1 MIMQNNQSQQ
11 ILDNSQKIQ
20 STIQQFQEYFAIYES
35 VFPYLPI
42 KDTEKSS
49 IEKRKDWISKLKQTE
64 FHVAFLGSYS
74 AGKSTIINGILG
86 REILPEAN
94 TSTTAF
100 PTIVKKGE
108 KDQAFIY
115 FMDDK
120 AQRILYDS
128 FITEIGHKIGKNL
141 SNESHEP
148 LGRHFQSIEEA
159 IKQYETETGSS
170 IDQQALGKSR
180 LLLRNLTHP
189 NPNYQGRKEIQL
201 SELGNYVEGYE
212 GAIYV
217 DKIEVFV
224 ENLNI
229 ADGIVLVDLP
239 GLGVDNK
246 RHKEFTQDYIKEKA
260 KAFVVCINPF
270 KVLQGEEIEFLA
282 EINKKNP
289 TIIQRAFWVINQWDI
304 PNKTQK
310 KEAINSFNQRVGEY
324 KFIIKEE
331 RNFQTSALNYLLL
344 KTIAQGTI
352 HQSKKLPEHLET
364 LIKTIGLENEP
375 STDKAKDL
383 LLHHPDIVPFSQFLE
398 SLYKYLNKEAKDEFI
413 ADARKELL
421 EIIRKLERLL
431 KEPYHQYSQISN
443 LQDDMKIRAVS
454 SQSRLF
460 IDQLEKKVEEFSKQ
474 IRTHEDGQFWK
485 QSDTDEM
492 IRELDKKIMQIDKK
506 ELKNYLSKGEDI
518 NGHISRLPN
527 FVTEK
532 IKLTSSMRK
541 KLISVVYIA
550 FTQRLSTL
558 LSDLETINL
567 SYLPEEVSKKLEDN
581 LSERDISMRLSGM
594 ADALFY
600 QYGDELETIGLSLK
614 DCSGQTFSE
623 RLDQALKMYKDKLE
637 ECTKKL
643 VKELN
648 TNIWYSLKNHAEY
661 LEEKLLELFN
671 DCQDEISS
679 QIAQTIKLDE
689 AIASEVTKQT
699 TITNSY
705 QKLITLQSSIK
716 SSLETQIPVEVEQF
730 TR

>member
-1 MIMQNNQSQQ
+1 MIMHNNHSQQ
-11 ILDNSQKIQ
+11 IPDNSQKIQ

-94 TSTTAF
+94 KSTTAF

-120 AQRILYDS
+120 AQTILYDS

-141 SNESHEP
+141 SRESHEP
-148 LGRHFQSIEEA
+148 LGKHFQSIEEA

-170 IDQQALGKSR
+170 IDQQALNKIK
-180 LLLRNLTHP
+180 LLIRNLVNP
-189 NPNYQGRKEIQL
+189 NPDYQGRKEIQL

-217 DKIEVFV
+217 DKIEVFL

-246 RHKEFTQDYIKEKA
+246 RHEEFTQDYIKEKA

-270 KVLQGEEIEFLA
+270 NVLQGKEIEFLA
-282 EINKKNP
+282 EINKQNP
-289 TIIQRAFWVINQWDI
+289 TIIQRAFWVINQWDL
-304 PNKTQK
+304 PNNTQK
-310 KEAINSFNQRVGEY
+310 LETINSFNQRVGDY
-324 KFIIKEE
+324 NFTIKEE
-331 RNFQTSALNYLLL
+331 RKFQTSALNYLLL

-352 HQSKKLPEHLET
+352 NQSQKLRGHLDN
-364 LIKTIGLENEP
+364 LQKIGLENEP
-375 STDKAKDL
+375 SKDQAKDL
-383 LLHHPDIVPFSQFLE
+383 LLHHRDIVPFSQFLE

-443 LQDDMKIRAVS
+443 PQDDMKIRAVS
-454 SQSRLF
+454 SQSRFF
-460 IDQLEKKVEEFSKQ
+460 IDQLKKKVKEFSQQ
-474 IRTHEDGQFWK
+474 IRTHEDSQFWK
-485 QSDTDEM
+485 ESDTHEV

-506 ELKNYLSKGEDI
+506 ELKNYLSEGLDI

-541 KLISVVYIA
+541 KLISVVDIP

-558 LSDLETINL
+558 LSDLQTINL
-567 SYLPEEVSKKLEDN
+567 SYLPEEVLKKLEDN
-581 LSERDISMRLSGM
+581 LCERDISMRLSGL

-705 QKLITLQSSIK
+705 EKLITLKSSIK

>member
-1 MIMQNNQSQQ
+1 MIMHNNHSQQ
-11 ILDNSQKIQ
+11 IPDNSQKIQ

-120 AQRILYDS
+120 AQTILYDS
-128 FITEIGHKIGKNL
+128 FITEIAHKIGKNL
-141 SNESHEP
+141 SRESHEP
-148 LGRHFQSIEEA
+148 LGKHFQSIEEA

-170 IDQQALGKSR
+170 IDQQALDKSR
-180 LLLRNLTHP
+180 LLVKNLANP
-189 NPNYQGRKEIQL
+189 NPDYQGRKEIQL

-246 RHKEFTQDYIKEKA
+246 RHEEFTQDYIKEKA

-270 KVLQGEEIEFLA
+270 NVLQGKEIEFLA
-282 EINKKNP
+282 EINKQNP
-289 TIIQRAFWVINQWDI
+289 TIIQRAFWVINQWDL
-304 PNKTQK
+304 PDNTHKL
-310 KEAINSFNQRVGEY
+310 EAINSFNQRVGDY
-324 KFIIKEE
+324 NFTIKEE
-331 RNFQTSALNYLLL
+331 RKFQTSALNYLLL

-352 HQSKKLPEHLET
+352 NQSQKLRGHLDNLKK
-364 LIKTIGLENEP
+364 IGLENEP
-375 STDKAKDL
+375 SKDQAKDL
-383 LLHHPDIVPFSQFLE
+383 LLHHPDIVLFSQFLE

-443 LQDDMKIRAVS
+443 PQDDMKIRAVS
-454 SQSRLF
+454 SQSRFF
-460 IDQLEKKVEEFSKQ
+460 IDQLKKKVKEFSQQ
-474 IRTHEDGQFWK
+474 IRTHEDSQFWK
-485 QSDTDEM
+485 ESDTHEV

-506 ELKNYLSKGEDI
+506 ELKNYLSEGLDI

-541 KLISVVYIA
+541 KLISVVDIP

-558 LSDLETINL
+558 LSDLQTINL
-567 SYLPEEVSKKLEDN
+567 SYLPEEVLKKLEDN
-581 LSERDISMRLSGM
+581 LCERDISMRLSGL

-705 QKLITLQSSIK
+705 EKLITLKSSIK

>member
-1 MIMQNNQSQQ
+1 MIMHNNHSQQ
-11 ILDNSQKIQ
+11 IPDNSQKIQ

-148 LGRHFQSIEEA
+148 LGKHFQSIQEA

-170 IDQQALGKSR
+170 IDQQALDKSR
-180 LLLRNLTHP
+180 LLVKNLANP
-189 NPNYQGRKEIQL
+189 NPDYQGRKEIQL

-246 RHKEFTQDYIKEKA
+246 RHEEFTQDYIKEKA

-270 KVLQGEEIEFLA
+270 NVLQGKEIEFLA

-289 TIIQRAFWVINQWDI
+289 TIIQRAFWVINQWDL
-304 PNKTQK
+304 PDNTHKL
-310 KEAINSFNQRVGEY
+310 EAINSFNQRVGDY
-324 KFIIKEE
+324 NFTIKEE
-331 RNFQTSALNYLLL
+331 RKFQTSALNYLLL

-352 HQSKKLPEHLET
+352 NQSQKLRGHLDNLKK
-364 LIKTIGLENEP
+364 IGLENEP
-375 STDKAKDL
+375 SKDQAKDL
-383 LLHHPDIVPFSQFLE
+383 LLHHPDIVLFSQFLE

-443 LQDDMKIRAVS
+443 PQDDMKIRAVS
-454 SQSRLF
+454 SQSRFF
-460 IDQLEKKVEEFSKQ
+460 IDQLKKKVKEFSQQ
-474 IRTHEDGQFWK
+474 IRTHEDSQFWK
-485 QSDTDEM
+485 ESDTHEV

-506 ELKNYLSKGEDI
+506 ELKNYLSEGLDI

-541 KLISVVYIA
+541 KLISVVDIP

-558 LSDLETINL
+558 LSDLQTINL
-567 SYLPEEVSKKLEDN
+567 SYLPEEVLKKLEDN
-581 LSERDISMRLSGM
+581 LCERDISMRLSGL

-705 QKLITLQSSIK
+705 EKLITLKSSIK

>member
-1 MIMQNNQSQQ
+1 MIMHNNHSQQ
-11 ILDNSQKIQ
+11 IPDNSQKIQ

-120 AQRILYDS
+120 AQTILYDS

-170 IDQQALGKSR
+170 IDQQALDKSR
-180 LLLRNLTHP
+180 LLVKNLANP
-189 NPNYQGRKEIQL
+189 NPDYQGRKEIQL

-246 RHKEFTQDYIKEKA
+246 RHEEFTQDYIKEKA

-270 KVLQGEEIEFLA
+270 NVLQGKEIEFLA
-282 EINKKNP
+282 EINKQNP
-289 TIIQRAFWVINQWDI
+289 TIIQRAFWVINQWDL
-304 PNKTQK
+304 PDNTHKL
-310 KEAINSFNQRVGEY
+310 EAINSFNQRVGDY
-324 KFIIKEE
+324 NFTIKEE
-331 RNFQTSALNYLLL
+331 RKFQTSALNYLLL

-352 HQSKKLPEHLET
+352 NQSQKLRGHLDNLKK
-364 LIKTIGLENEP
+364 IGLENEP
-375 STDKAKDL
+375 SKDQAKDL
-383 LLHHPDIVPFSQFLE
+383 LLHHPDIVLFSQFLE

-443 LQDDMKIRAVS
+443 PQDDMKIRAVS
-454 SQSRLF
+454 SQSRFF
-460 IDQLEKKVEEFSKQ
+460 IDQLKKKVKEFSQQ
-474 IRTHEDGQFWK
+474 IRTHEDSQFWK
-485 QSDTDEM
+485 ESDTHEV

-506 ELKNYLSKGEDI
+506 ELKNYLSEGLDI

-541 KLISVVYIA
+541 KLISVVDIP

-558 LSDLETINL
+558 LSDLQTINL
-567 SYLPEEVSKKLEDN
+567 SYLPEEVLKKLEDN
-581 LSERDISMRLSGM
+581 LCERDISMRLSGL

-705 QKLITLQSSIK
+705 EKLITLKSSIK

>member
-1 MIMQNNQSQQ
+1 MIMHNNHSQQ

-35 VFPYLPI
+35 VFPYLLI

-94 TSTTAF
+94 KSTTAF

-180 LLLRNLTHP
+180 LLLRSLTHP

-246 RHKEFTQDYIKEKA
+246 RHEEFTQDYIKEKA

-270 KVLQGEEIEFLA
+270 NVLQGKEIEFLA
-282 EINKKNP
+282 EINKQNP
-289 TIIQRAFWVINQWDI
+289 TIIQRAFWVINQWDL
-304 PNKTQK
+304 PNNTQK
-310 KEAINSFNQRVGEY
+310 QEAINSFNQRVGDY
-324 KFIIKEE
+324 NFTIKEE
-331 RNFQTSALNYLLL
+331 RKFQTSALNYLLL

-352 HQSKKLPEHLET
+352 NQSQKLRGHLDNLKK
-364 LIKTIGLENEP
+364 IGLENEP
-375 STDKAKDL
+375 SKDQAKDL
-383 LLHHPDIVPFSQFLE
+383 LLHHPDIVLFSQFLE

-443 LQDDMKIRAVS
+443 PQDDMKIRAVS
-454 SQSRLF
+454 SQSRFF
-460 IDQLEKKVEEFSKQ
+460 IDQLKKKVKEFSQQ
-474 IRTHEDGQFWK
+474 IRTHEDSQFWK
-485 QSDTDEM
+485 ESDTHEV

-506 ELKNYLSKGEDI
+506 ELKNYLSEGLDI

-637 ECTKKL
+637 ECTRKL

-689 AIASEVTKQT
+689 AIAAEVTKQT

>member
-1 MIMQNNQSQQ
+1 MIMHNNHSQQ
-11 ILDNSQKIQ
+11 IPDNSQKIQ
-20 STIQQFQEYFAIYES
+20 STIQQFQDYFAIYES

-94 TSTTAF
+94 KSTTAF

-180 LLLRNLTHP
+180 LLVRNLTNP
-189 NPNYQGRKEIQL
+189 NSNYQGRKEIQL

-246 RHKEFTQDYIKEKA
+246 RHEEFTQDYIKEKA

-270 KVLQGEEIEFLA
+270 NVLQGKEIEFLA

-289 TIIQRAFWVINQWDI
+289 TIIQRAFWVINQWDL
-304 PNKTQK
+304 PDNTHKL
-310 KEAINSFNQRVGEY
+310 EAINSFNQRVGDY
-324 KFIIKEE
+324 NFTIKEE
-331 RNFQTSALNYLLL
+331 RKFQTSALNYLLL

-352 HQSKKLPEHLET
+352 NQSQKLRGHLDNLKK
-364 LIKTIGLENEP
+364 IGLENEP
-375 STDKAKDL
+375 SKDQAKDL
-383 LLHHPDIVPFSQFLE
+383 LLHHPDIVLFSQFLE

-443 LQDDMKIRAVS
+443 PQDDMKIRAVS
-454 SQSRLF
+454 SQSRFF
-460 IDQLEKKVEEFSKQ
+460 IDQLKKKVKEFSQQ
-474 IRTHEDGQFWK
+474 IRTHEDSQFWK
-485 QSDTDEM
+485 ESDTHEV

-506 ELKNYLSKGEDI
+506 ELKNYLSEGLDI

-541 KLISVVYIA
+541 KLISVVDIP

-558 LSDLETINL
+558 LSDLQTINL
-567 SYLPEEVSKKLEDN
+567 SYLPEEVLKKLEDN
-581 LSERDISMRLSGM
+581 LCERDISMRLSGL

-705 QKLITLQSSIK
+705 EKLITLKSSIK

>member
-1 MIMQNNQSQQ
+1 MIMHNNHSQQ
-11 ILDNSQKIQ
+11 IPDNSQKIQ

-180 LLLRNLTHP
+180 LLVRNLTNP
-189 NPNYQGRKEIQL
+189 NSNYQGRKEIQL

-246 RHKEFTQDYIKEKA
+246 RHEEFTQDYIKEKA

-270 KVLQGEEIEFLA
+270 NVLQGKEIEFLA

-289 TIIQRAFWVINQWDI
+289 TIIQRAFWVINQWDL
-304 PNKTQK
+304 PDNTHKL
-310 KEAINSFNQRVGEY
+310 EAINSFNQRVGDY
-324 KFIIKEE
+324 NFTIKEE
-331 RNFQTSALNYLLL
+331 RKFQTSALNYLLL

-352 HQSKKLPEHLET
+352 NQSQKLRGHLDNLKK
-364 LIKTIGLENEP
+364 IGLENEP
-375 STDKAKDL
+375 SKDQAKDL
-383 LLHHPDIVPFSQFLE
+383 LLHHPDIVLFSQFLE

-443 LQDDMKIRAVS
+443 PQDDMKIRAVS
-454 SQSRLF
+454 SQSRFF
-460 IDQLEKKVEEFSKQ
+460 IDQLKKKVKEFSQQ
-474 IRTHEDGQFWK
+474 IRTHEDSQFWK
-485 QSDTDEM
+485 ESDTHEV

-506 ELKNYLSKGEDI
+506 ELKNYLSEGLDI

-541 KLISVVYIA
+541 KLISVVDIP

-558 LSDLETINL
+558 LSDLQTINL
-567 SYLPEEVSKKLEDN
+567 SYLPEEVLKKLEDN
-581 LSERDISMRLSGM
+581 LCERDISMRLSGL

-637 ECTKKL
+637 QCTKKL

-705 QKLITLQSSIK
+705 EKLITLKSSIK

>member
-1 MIMQNNQSQQ
+1 MIMHNNHSQQ
-11 ILDNSQKIQ
+11 IPDNSQKIQ

-180 LLLRNLTHP
+180 LLVRNLTNP
-189 NPNYQGRKEIQL
+189 NSNYQGRKEIQL

-246 RHKEFTQDYIKEKA
+246 RHEEFTQDYIKEKA

-270 KVLQGEEIEFLA
+270 NVLQGKEIEFLA

-289 TIIQRAFWVINQWDI
+289 TIIQRAFWVINQWDL
-304 PNKTQK
+304 PDNTHKL
-310 KEAINSFNQRVGEY
+310 EAINSFNQRVGDY
-324 KFIIKEE
+324 NFTIKEE
-331 RNFQTSALNYLLL
+331 RKFQTSALNYLLL

-352 HQSKKLPEHLET
+352 NQSQKLRGHLDNLKK
-364 LIKTIGLENEP
+364 IGLENEP
-375 STDKAKDL
+375 SKDQAKDL
-383 LLHHPDIVPFSQFLE
+383 LLHHPDIVLFSQFLE

-443 LQDDMKIRAVS
+443 PQDDMKIRAVS
-454 SQSRLF
+454 SQSRFF
-460 IDQLEKKVEEFSKQ
+460 IDQLKKKVKEFSQQ
-474 IRTHEDGQFWK
+474 IRTHEDSQFWK
-485 QSDTDEM
+485 ESDTHEV

-506 ELKNYLSKGEDI
+506 ELKNYLSEGLDI

-541 KLISVVYIA
+541 KLISVVDIP

-558 LSDLETINL
+558 LSDLQTINL
-567 SYLPEEVSKKLEDN
+567 SYLPEEVLKKLEDN
-581 LSERDISMRLSGM
+581 LCERDISMRLSGL

-705 QKLITLQSSIK
+705 EKLITLKSSIK

>member
-1 MIMQNNQSQQ
+1 MHNNHSQQ
-11 ILDNSQKIQ
+11 IPDNSQKIQ

-94 TSTTAF
+94 KSTTAF

-120 AQRILYDS
+120 AQTILYDS

-141 SNESHEP
+141 SRESHEP
-148 LGRHFQSIEEA
+148 LGKHFQSIEEA

-170 IDQQALGKSR
+170 IDQQALNKIK
-180 LLLRNLTHP
+180 LLIRNLVNP
-189 NPNYQGRKEIQL
+189 NPDYQGRKEIQL

-217 DKIEVFV
+217 DKIEVFL

-246 RHKEFTQDYIKEKA
+246 RHEEFTQDYIKEKA

-270 KVLQGEEIEFLA
+270 NVLQGKEIEFLA
-282 EINKKNP
+282 EINKQNP
-289 TIIQRAFWVINQWDI
+289 TIIQRAFWVINQWDL
-304 PNKTQK
+304 PNNTQK
-310 KEAINSFNQRVGEY
+310 LETINSFNQRVGDY
-324 KFIIKEE
+324 NFTIKEE
-331 RNFQTSALNYLLL
+331 RKFQTSALNYLLL

-352 HQSKKLPEHLET
+352 NQSQKLRGHLDN
-364 LIKTIGLENEP
+364 LQKIGLENEP
-375 STDKAKDL
+375 SKDQAKDL
-383 LLHHPDIVPFSQFLE
+383 LLHHRDIVPFSQFLE

-443 LQDDMKIRAVS
+443 PQDDMKIRAVS
-454 SQSRLF
+454 SQSRFF
-460 IDQLEKKVEEFSKQ
+460 IDQLKKKVKEFSQQ
-474 IRTHEDGQFWK
+474 IRTHEDSQFWK
-485 QSDTDEM
+485 ESDTHEV

-506 ELKNYLSKGEDI
+506 ELKNYLSEGLDI

-541 KLISVVYIA
+541 KLISVVDIP

-558 LSDLETINL
+558 LSDLQTINL
-567 SYLPEEVSKKLEDN
+567 SYLPEEVLKKLEDN
-581 LSERDISMRLSGM
+581 LCERDISMRLSGL

-705 QKLITLQSSIK
+705 EKLITLKSSIK

>member
-1 MIMQNNQSQQ
+1 MIMQNNHSQQ
-11 ILDNSQKIQ
+11 IPDNSQKIQ
-20 STIQQFQEYFAIYES
+20 STIQQFQEYFTIYES

-120 AQRILYDS
+120 AQTILYDS
-128 FITEIGHKIGKNL
+128 FITEIAHKIGKNL
-141 SNESHEP
+141 SRESHEP
-148 LGRHFQSIEEA
+148 LGKHFQSIQEA

-170 IDQQALGKSR
+170 IDQQALDKSR
-180 LLLRNLTHP
+180 LLVKNLANP
-189 NPNYQGRKEIQL
+189 NPDYQGRKEIQL

-246 RHKEFTQDYIKEKA
+246 RHEEFTQDYIKEKA

-270 KVLQGEEIEFLA
+270 NVLQGKEIEFLA

-289 TIIQRAFWVINQWDI
+289 TIIQRAFWVINQWDL
-304 PNKTQK
+304 PDNTHKL
-310 KEAINSFNQRVGEY
+310 EAINSFNQRVGDY
-324 KFIIKEE
+324 NFTIKEE
-331 RNFQTSALNYLLL
+331 RKFQTSALNYLLL

-352 HQSKKLPEHLET
+352 NQSQKLRGHLDNLKK
-364 LIKTIGLENEP
+364 IGLENEP
-375 STDKAKDL
+375 SKDQAKDL
-383 LLHHPDIVPFSQFLE
+383 LLHHPDIVLFSQFLE

-443 LQDDMKIRAVS
+443 PQDDMKIRAVS
-454 SQSRLF
+454 SQSRFF
-460 IDQLEKKVEEFSKQ
+460 IDQLKKKVKEFSQQ
-474 IRTHEDGQFWK
+474 IRTHEDSQFWK
-485 QSDTDEM
+485 ESDTHEV

-506 ELKNYLSKGEDI
+506 ELKNYLSEGLDI

-541 KLISVVYIA
+541 KLISVVDIP

-558 LSDLETINL
+558 LSDLQTINL
-567 SYLPEEVSKKLEDN
+567 SYLPEEVLKKLEDN
-581 LSERDISMRLSGM
+581 LCERDISMRLSGL

-705 QKLITLQSSIK
+705 EKLITLKSSIK

>member
-1 MIMQNNQSQQ
+1 
-11 ILDNSQKIQ
+11 
-20 STIQQFQEYFAIYES
+20 
-35 VFPYLPI
+35 
-42 KDTEKSS
+42 
-49 IEKRKDWISKLKQTE
+49 LK
-64 FHVAFLGSYS
+64 
-74 AGKSTIINGILG
+74 
-86 REILPEAN
+86 
-94 TSTTAF
+94 
-100 PTIVKKGE
+100 
-108 KDQAFIY
+108 
-115 FMDDK
+115 
-120 AQRILYDS
+120 
-128 FITEIGHKIGKNL
+128 
-141 SNESHEP
+141 
-148 LGRHFQSIEEA
+148 
-159 IKQYETETGSS
+159 
-170 IDQQALGKSR
+170 
-180 LLLRNLTHP
+180 
-189 NPNYQGRKEIQL
+189 
-201 SELGNYVEGYE
+201 
-212 GAIYV
+212 
-217 DKIEVFV
+217 
-224 ENLNI
+224 
-229 ADGIVLVDLP
+229 
-239 GLGVDNK
+239 
-246 RHKEFTQDYIKEKA
+246 
-260 KAFVVCINPF
+260 
-270 KVLQGEEIEFLA
+270 
-282 EINKKNP
+282 
-289 TIIQRAFWVINQWDI
+289 
-304 PNKTQK
+304 
-310 KEAINSFNQRVGEY
+310 
-324 KFIIKEE
+324 
-331 RNFQTSALNYLLL
+331 
-344 KTIAQGTI
+344 
-352 HQSKKLPEHLET
+352 
-364 LIKTIGLENEP
+364 
-375 STDKAKDL
+375 
-383 LLHHPDIVPFSQFLE
+383 
-398 SLYKYLNKEAKDEFI
+398 
-413 ADARKELL
+413 
-421 EIIRKLERLL
+421 
-431 KEPYHQYSQISN
+431 
-443 LQDDMKIRAVS
+443 
-454 SQSRLF
+454 
-460 IDQLEKKVEEFSKQ
+460 KKVEEFSIQ

-637 ECTKKL
+637 ECTRKL

-689 AIASEVTKQT
+689 AIAAEVTKQT

>member
-1 MIMQNNQSQQ
+1 MIMHNNHSQQ

-35 VFPYLPI
+35 VFPYLLI

-94 TSTTAF
+94 KSTTAF

-180 LLLRNLTHP
+180 LLLRSLTHP

-246 RHKEFTQDYIKEKA
+246 RHEEFTQDYIKEKA

-270 KVLQGEEIEFLA
+270 NVLQGKEIEFLA

-289 TIIQRAFWVINQWDI
+289 TIIQRAFWVINQWDL
-304 PNKTQK
+304 PNNTQK
-310 KEAINSFNQRVGEY
+310 QEAINSFNQRVGDY
-324 KFIIKEE
+324 NFTIKEE
-331 RNFQTSALNYLLL
+331 RKFQTSALNYLLL

-352 HQSKKLPEHLET
+352 NQSQKLRGHLDNLKK
-364 LIKTIGLENEP
+364 IGLENEP
-375 STDKAKDL
+375 STDEAKDL

-443 LQDDMKIRAVS
+443 LQDDMKIRAHS
-454 SQSRLF
+454 SQSRFF
-460 IDQLEKKVEEFSKQ
+460 IDQLKKKVEEFSKQ

-637 ECTKKL
+637 ECTRKL

-689 AIASEVTKQT
+689 AIAAEVTKQT

>member
-1 MIMQNNQSQQ
+1 MIMHNNHSQQ
-11 ILDNSQKIQ
+11 IPDNSQKIQ
-20 STIQQFQEYFAIYES
+20 STIQQFQDYFAIYQS

-180 LLLRNLTHP
+180 LLVRNLTNP
-189 NPNYQGRKEIQL
+189 NSNYQGRKEIQL

-246 RHKEFTQDYIKEKA
+246 RHEEFTQDYIKEKA

-270 KVLQGEEIEFLA
+270 NVLQGKEIEFLA

-289 TIIQRAFWVINQWDI
+289 TIIQRAFWVINQWDL
-304 PNKTQK
+304 PDNTHKL
-310 KEAINSFNQRVGEY
+310 EAINSFNQRVGDY
-324 KFIIKEE
+324 NFTIKEE
-331 RNFQTSALNYLLL
+331 RKFQTSALNYLLL

-352 HQSKKLPEHLET
+352 NQSQKLRGHLDNLKK
-364 LIKTIGLENEP
+364 IGLENEP
-375 STDKAKDL
+375 SKDQAKDL
-383 LLHHPDIVPFSQFLE
+383 LLHHPDIVLFSQFLE

-443 LQDDMKIRAVS
+443 PQDDMKIRAVS
-454 SQSRLF
+454 SQSRFF
-460 IDQLEKKVEEFSKQ
+460 IDQLKKKVKEFSQQ
-474 IRTHEDGQFWK
+474 IRTHEDSQFWK
-485 QSDTDEM
+485 ESDTHEV

-506 ELKNYLSKGEDI
+506 ELKNYLSEGLDI

-541 KLISVVYIA
+541 KLISVVDIP

-558 LSDLETINL
+558 LSDLQTINL
-567 SYLPEEVSKKLEDN
+567 SYLPEEVLKKLEDN
-581 LSERDISMRLSGM
+581 LCERDISMRLSGL

-705 QKLITLQSSIK
+705 EKLITLKSSIK

>member
-1 MIMQNNQSQQ
+1 MIMHNNHSQQ
-11 ILDNSQKIQ
+11 IPDNSQKIQ

-180 LLLRNLTHP
+180 LLVRNLTNP
-189 NPNYQGRKEIQL
+189 NSNYQGRKEIQL

-246 RHKEFTQDYIKEKA
+246 RHEEFTQDYIKEKA

-270 KVLQGEEIEFLA
+270 NVLQGKEIEFLA

-289 TIIQRAFWVINQWDI
+289 TIIQRAFWVINQWDL
-304 PNKTQK
+304 PDNTHKL
-310 KEAINSFNQRVGEY
+310 EAINSFNQRVGDY
-324 KFIIKEE
+324 NFTIKEE
-331 RNFQTSALNYLLL
+331 RKFQTSALNYLLL

-352 HQSKKLPEHLET
+352 DQSKKLPGHLET

-375 STDKAKDL
+375 SKDQAKDL
-383 LLHHPDIVPFSQFLE
+383 LLHHPDIVLFSQFLE

-443 LQDDMKIRAVS
+443 PQDDMKIRAVS
-454 SQSRLF
+454 SQSRFF
-460 IDQLEKKVEEFSKQ
+460 IDQLKKKVKEFSQQ
-474 IRTHEDGQFWK
+474 IRTHEDSQFWK
-485 QSDTDEM
+485 ESDTHEV

-506 ELKNYLSKGEDI
+506 ELKNYLSEGLDI

-541 KLISVVYIA
+541 KLISVVDIP

-558 LSDLETINL
+558 LSDLQTINL
-567 SYLPEEVSKKLEDN
+567 SYLPEEVLKKLEDN
-581 LSERDISMRLSGM
+581 LCERDISMRLSGL

-705 QKLITLQSSIK
+705 EKLITLKSSIK

>member
-1 MIMQNNQSQQ
+1 MHNNHSQQ
-11 ILDNSQKIQ
+11 IPDNSQKIQ
-20 STIQQFQEYFAIYES
+20 STIQQFQDYFAIYQS

-148 LGRHFQSIEEA
+148 LGKHFQSIEEA

-180 LLLRNLTHP
+180 LLVRNLTNP
-189 NPNYQGRKEIQL
+189 NSNYQGRKEIQL

-246 RHKEFTQDYIKEKA
+246 RHEEFTQDYIKEKA

-270 KVLQGEEIEFLA
+270 NVLQGKEIEFLA

-289 TIIQRAFWVINQWDI
+289 TIIQRAFWVINQWDL
-304 PNKTQK
+304 PDNTHKL
-310 KEAINSFNQRVGEY
+310 EAINSFNQRVGDY
-324 KFIIKEE
+324 NFTIKEE
-331 RNFQTSALNYLLL
+331 RKFQTSALNYLLL

-352 HQSKKLPEHLET
+352 NQSQKLRGHLDNLKK
-364 LIKTIGLENEP
+364 IGLENEP
-375 STDKAKDL
+375 SKDQAKDL
-383 LLHHPDIVPFSQFLE
+383 LLHHPDIVLFSQFLE

-443 LQDDMKIRAVS
+443 PQDDMKIRAVS
-454 SQSRLF
+454 SQSRFF
-460 IDQLEKKVEEFSKQ
+460 IDQLKKKVKEFSQQ
-474 IRTHEDGQFWK
+474 IRTHEDSQFWK
-485 QSDTDEM
+485 ESDTHEV

-506 ELKNYLSKGEDI
+506 ELKNYLSEGLDI

-541 KLISVVYIA
+541 KLISVVDIP

-558 LSDLETINL
+558 LSDLQTINL
-567 SYLPEEVSKKLEDN
+567 SYLPEEVLKKLEDN
-581 LSERDISMRLSGM
+581 LCERDISMRLSGL

-705 QKLITLQSSIK
+705 EKLITLKSSIK

>member
-1 MIMQNNQSQQ
+1 MHNNHSQQ
-11 ILDNSQKIQ
+11 IPDNSQKIQ
-20 STIQQFQEYFAIYES
+20 STIQQFQDYFAIYQS

-180 LLLRNLTHP
+180 LLVRNLTNP
-189 NPNYQGRKEIQL
+189 NSNYQGRKEIQL

-246 RHKEFTQDYIKEKA
+246 RHEEFTQDYIKEKA

-270 KVLQGEEIEFLA
+270 NVLQGKEIEFLA

-289 TIIQRAFWVINQWDI
+289 TIIQRAFWVINQWDL
-304 PNKTQK
+304 PDNTHKL
-310 KEAINSFNQRVGEY
+310 EAINSFNQRVGDY
-324 KFIIKEE
+324 NFTIKEE
-331 RNFQTSALNYLLL
+331 RKFQTSALNYLLL

-352 HQSKKLPEHLET
+352 NQSQKLRGHLDNLKK
-364 LIKTIGLENEP
+364 IGLENEP
-375 STDKAKDL
+375 SKDQAKDL
-383 LLHHPDIVPFSQFLE
+383 LLHHPDIVLFSQFLE

-443 LQDDMKIRAVS
+443 PQDDMKIRAVS
-454 SQSRLF
+454 SQSRFF
-460 IDQLEKKVEEFSKQ
+460 IDQLKKKVKEFSQQ
-474 IRTHEDGQFWK
+474 IRTHEDSQFWK
-485 QSDTDEM
+485 ESDTHEV

-506 ELKNYLSKGEDI
+506 ELKNYLSEGLDI

-541 KLISVVYIA
+541 KLISVVDIP

-558 LSDLETINL
+558 LSDLQTINL
-567 SYLPEEVSKKLEDN
+567 SYLPEEVLKKLEDN
-581 LSERDISMRLSGM
+581 LCERDISMRLSGL

-705 QKLITLQSSIK
+705 EKLITLKSSIK

>member
-1 MIMQNNQSQQ
+1 MHNNHSQQ
-11 ILDNSQKIQ
+11 IPDNSQKIQ
-20 STIQQFQEYFAIYES
+20 STIQQFQDYFAIYES

-180 LLLRNLTHP
+180 LLVRNLTNP
-189 NPNYQGRKEIQL
+189 NSNYQGRKEIQL

-246 RHKEFTQDYIKEKA
+246 RHEEFTQDYIKEKA

-270 KVLQGEEIEFLA
+270 NVLQGKEIEFLA

-289 TIIQRAFWVINQWDI
+289 TIIQRAFWVINQWDL
-304 PNKTQK
+304 PDNTHKL
-310 KEAINSFNQRVGEY
+310 EAINSFNQRVGDY
-324 KFIIKEE
+324 NFTIKEE
-331 RNFQTSALNYLLL
+331 RKFQTSALNYLLL

-352 HQSKKLPEHLET
+352 NQSQKLRGHLDNLKK
-364 LIKTIGLENEP
+364 IGLENEP
-375 STDKAKDL
+375 SKDQAKDL
-383 LLHHPDIVPFSQFLE
+383 LLHHPDIVLFSQFLE

-443 LQDDMKIRAVS
+443 PQDDMKIRAVS
-454 SQSRLF
+454 SQSRFF
-460 IDQLEKKVEEFSKQ
+460 IDQLKKKVKEFSQQ
-474 IRTHEDGQFWK
+474 IRTHEDSQFWK
-485 QSDTDEM
+485 ESDTHEV

-506 ELKNYLSKGEDI
+506 ELKNYLSEGLDI

-541 KLISVVYIA
+541 KLISVVDIP

-558 LSDLETINL
+558 LSDLQTINL
-567 SYLPEEVSKKLEDN
+567 SYLPEEVLKKLEDN
-581 LSERDISMRLSGM
+581 LCERDISMRLSGL

-705 QKLITLQSSIK
+705 EKLITLKSSIK

>member
-1 MIMQNNQSQQ
+1 MIMHNNHSQQ
-11 ILDNSQKIQ
+11 IPDNSQKIQ

-141 SNESHEP
+141 SRESHEP
-148 LGRHFQSIEEA
+148 LGKHFQSIQEA

-180 LLLRNLTHP
+180 LLVRNLA
-189 NPNYQGRKEIQL
+189 NPDPDYQGRKEIQL

-310 KEAINSFNQRVGEY
+310 KEAINSFNQRVGDY
-324 KFIIKEE
+324 NFIIKKE

-352 HQSKKLPEHLET
+352 DQSKKLPGHLET

-375 STDKAKDL
+375 SKDQAKDL
-383 LLHHPDIVPFSQFLE
+383 LLNHPDIVPFSQFLE

-454 SQSRLF
+454 SQSRFF
-460 IDQLEKKVEEFSKQ
+460 IDQLKKKVEEFSRQ
-474 IRTHEDGQFWK
+474 IRTHEDSQFWK
-485 QSDTDEM
+485 ESDTHEM

-527 FVTEK
+527 FVTDK

-541 KLISVVYIA
+541 RLISVVYIA

-558 LSDLETINL
+558 LSDLQTINL

-699 TITNSY
+699 MITNSY

-716 SSLETQIPVEVEQF
+716 SSLGTQIPVEVEQF

>member
-1 MIMQNNQSQQ
+1 TINQSQKLRGH
-11 ILDNSQKIQ
+11 LDN
-20 STIQQFQEYFAIYES
+20 
-35 VFPYLPI
+35 
-42 KDTEKSS
+42 
-49 IEKRKDWISKLKQTE
+49 LK
-64 FHVAFLGSYS
+64 
-74 AGKSTIINGILG
+74 K
-86 REILPEAN
+86 
-94 TSTTAF
+94 
-100 PTIVKKGE
+100 
-108 KDQAFIY
+108 
-115 FMDDK
+115 
-120 AQRILYDS
+120 
-128 FITEIGHKIGKNL
+128 
-141 SNESHEP
+141 
-148 LGRHFQSIEEA
+148 
-159 IKQYETETGSS
+159 
-170 IDQQALGKSR
+170 
-180 LLLRNLTHP
+180 
-189 NPNYQGRKEIQL
+189 
-201 SELGNYVEGYE
+201 
-212 GAIYV
+212 
-217 DKIEVFV
+217 
-224 ENLNI
+224 
-229 ADGIVLVDLP
+229 
-239 GLGVDNK
+239 
-246 RHKEFTQDYIKEKA
+246 
-260 KAFVVCINPF
+260 
-270 KVLQGEEIEFLA
+270 
-282 EINKKNP
+282 
-289 TIIQRAFWVINQWDI
+289 
-304 PNKTQK
+304 
-310 KEAINSFNQRVGEY
+310 
-324 KFIIKEE
+324 
-331 RNFQTSALNYLLL
+331 
-344 KTIAQGTI
+344 
-352 HQSKKLPEHLET
+352 
-364 LIKTIGLENEP
+364 IGLENEP
-375 STDKAKDL
+375 SKDQAKDL
-383 LLHHPDIVPFSQFLE
+383 LLHHPDILLFSQFLE

-454 SQSRLF
+454 SQSRFF
-460 IDQLEKKVEEFSKQ
+460 IDQLKKKVEEFSKQ

-485 QSDTDEM
+485 ESDTDEM
-492 IRELDKKIMQIDKK
+492 IRELDEKIMQIDKK

-550 FTQRLSTL
+550 FTERLSTL
-558 LSDLETINL
+558 LSDLQTINL

-643 VKELN
+643 VQELN

>member
-1 MIMQNNQSQQ
+1 MIMQNNHSQQ
-11 ILDNSQKIQ
+11 IPDNSQKIQ

-94 TSTTAF
+94 KSTTAF

-128 FITEIGHKIGKNL
+128 FITEIGHKIGQNL
-141 SNESHEP
+141 SREFHEP
-148 LGRHFQSIEEA
+148 LGKHFQSIQEA

-170 IDQQALGKSR
+170 IDQQALDKSR
-180 LLLRNLTHP
+180 LLVKNLANP
-189 NPNYQGRKEIQL
+189 NPDYQGRKEIQL

-310 KEAINSFNQRVGEY
+310 KEAINSFNQRVGDY
-324 KFIIKEE
+324 NFIIKEE

-352 HQSKKLPEHLET
+352 HQSKKLPGHLET

-383 LLHHPDIVPFSQFLE
+383 LRNHPDIVPFSQFLE

-431 KEPYHQYSQISN
+431 KEPYHQYGQISN
-443 LQDDMKIRAVS
+443 PQEREKWDAVI
-454 SQSRLF
+454 SQSQLF
-460 IDQLEKKVEEFSKQ
+460 IDQLKKKVEEFSKQ
-474 IRTHEDGQFWK
+474 IRTHEDGQFW
-485 QSDTDEM
+485 QESDTNE
-492 IRELDKKIMQIDKK
+492 IIQELHQKIVQIDEK
-506 ELKNYLSKGEDI
+506 ELKNYLYTGEDI
-518 NGHISRLPN
+518 NKEQMYK
-527 FVTEK
+527 FTDFMKKK
-532 IKLTSSMRK
+532 IELNSLMRK
-541 KLISVVYIA
+541 RLMSVVYIA
-550 FTQRLSTL
+550 FTERLSTL
-558 LSDLETINL
+558 LSDLQTINL
-567 SYLPEEVSKKLEDN
+567 SYLPEEVSKKLEDS
-581 LSERDISMRLSGM
+581 LCERDILMRLSGLS
-594 ADALFY
+594 DALFS
-600 QYGDELETIGLSLK
+600 QYGDKLHEIGESLK

-637 ECTKKL
+637 EYIRETIQ
-643 VKELN
+643 ELN
-648 TNIWYSLKNHAEY
+648 PNILYSLKNHAEY
-661 LEEKLLELFN
+661 LEEKLLELFK
-671 DCQDEISS
+671 DCQGKISS
-679 QIAQTIKLDE
+679 QIAQTTELDE

-705 QKLITLQSSIK
+705 EKLITLKSSI
-716 SSLETQIPVEVEQF
+716 TG
-730 TR
+730 

>member
-1 MIMQNNQSQQ
+1 MIMHNNHSQQ
-11 ILDNSQKIQ
+11 IPDNSQKIQ

-120 AQRILYDS
+120 AQTILYDS
-128 FITEIGHKIGKNL
+128 FITEIAHKIGKNL
-141 SNESHEP
+141 SRESHEP
-148 LGRHFQSIEEA
+148 LGKHFQSIQEA

-170 IDQQALGKSR
+170 IDQQALDKSR
-180 LLLRNLTHP
+180 LLVKNLANP
-189 NPNYQGRKEIQL
+189 NPDYQGRKEIQL

-246 RHKEFTQDYIKEKA
+246 RHEEFTQDYIKEKA

-270 KVLQGEEIEFLA
+270 NVLQGKEIEFLA
-282 EINKKNP
+282 EINKQNP
-289 TIIQRAFWVINQWDI
+289 TIIQRAFWVINQWDL
-304 PNKTQK
+304 PDNTHKL
-310 KEAINSFNQRVGEY
+310 EAINSFNQRVGDY
-324 KFIIKEE
+324 NFTIKEE
-331 RNFQTSALNYLLL
+331 RKFQTSALNYLLL

-352 HQSKKLPEHLET
+352 NQSQKLRGHLDNLKK
-364 LIKTIGLENEP
+364 IGLENEP
-375 STDKAKDL
+375 SKDQAKDL
-383 LLHHPDIVPFSQFLE
+383 LLHHPDIVLFSQFLE

-443 LQDDMKIRAVS
+443 PQDDMKIRAVS
-454 SQSRLF
+454 SQSRFF
-460 IDQLEKKVEEFSKQ
+460 IDQLKKKVKEFSQQ
-474 IRTHEDGQFWK
+474 IRTHEDSQFWK
-485 QSDTDEM
+485 ESDTHEV

-506 ELKNYLSKGEDI
+506 ELKNYLSEGLDI

-541 KLISVVYIA
+541 KLISVVDIP

-558 LSDLETINL
+558 LSDLQTINL
-567 SYLPEEVSKKLEDN
+567 SYLPEEVLKKLEDN
-581 LSERDISMRLSGM
+581 LCERDISMRLSGL

-705 QKLITLQSSIK
+705 EKLITLKSSIK

>member
-1 MIMQNNQSQQ
+1 MIMHNNHSQQ
-11 ILDNSQKIQ
+11 IPDNSQKIQ
-20 STIQQFQEYFAIYES
+20 STIQQFQDYFAIYES

-180 LLLRNLTHP
+180 LLVRNLTNP
-189 NPNYQGRKEIQL
+189 NSNYQGRKEIQL

-246 RHKEFTQDYIKEKA
+246 RHEEFTQDYIKEKA

-270 KVLQGEEIEFLA
+270 NVLQGKEIEFLA

-289 TIIQRAFWVINQWDI
+289 TIIQRAFWVINQWDL
-304 PNKTQK
+304 PDNTHKL
-310 KEAINSFNQRVGEY
+310 EAINSFNQRVGDY
-324 KFIIKEE
+324 NFTIKEE
-331 RNFQTSALNYLLL
+331 RKFQTSALNYLLL

-352 HQSKKLPEHLET
+352 NQSQKLRGHLDNLKK
-364 LIKTIGLENEP
+364 IGLENEP
-375 STDKAKDL
+375 SKDQAKDL
-383 LLHHPDIVPFSQFLE
+383 LLHHPDIVLFSQFLE

-443 LQDDMKIRAVS
+443 PQDDMKIRAVS
-454 SQSRLF
+454 SQSRFF
-460 IDQLEKKVEEFSKQ
+460 IDQLKKKVKEFSQQ
-474 IRTHEDGQFWK
+474 IRTHEDSQFWK
-485 QSDTDEM
+485 ESDTHEV

-506 ELKNYLSKGEDI
+506 ELKNYLSEGLDI

-541 KLISVVYIA
+541 KLISVVDIP

-558 LSDLETINL
+558 LSDLQTINL
-567 SYLPEEVSKKLEDN
+567 SYLPEEVLKKLEDN
-581 LSERDISMRLSGM
+581 LCERDISMRLSGL

-705 QKLITLQSSIK
+705 EKLITLKSSIK

>member
-1 MIMQNNQSQQ
+1 MIMHNNHSQQ
-11 ILDNSQKIQ
+11 IPDNSQKIQ
-20 STIQQFQEYFAIYES
+20 STIQQFQDYFAIYES

-180 LLLRNLTHP
+180 LLVRNLTNP

-217 DKIEVFV
+217 DKIEVFL

-246 RHKEFTQDYIKEKA
+246 RHEEFTQDYIKEKA

-310 KEAINSFNQRVGEY
+310 KEAINSFNQRVGDY
-324 KFIIKEE
+324 NFIIKEE

-352 HQSKKLPEHLET
+352 DQSKKLPGHLET

-375 STDKAKDL
+375 SKDQAKDL
-383 LLHHPDIVPFSQFLE
+383 LLNHPDIVPFSQFLE

-454 SQSRLF
+454 SQSRFF
-460 IDQLEKKVEEFSKQ
+460 IDQLKKKVEEFSEQ

-485 QSDTDEM
+485 ESDTHEM

-527 FVTEK
+527 FVTDK

-541 KLISVVYIA
+541 RLISVVYIA

-558 LSDLETINL
+558 LSDLQTINL

-648 TNIWYSLKNHAEY
+648 PNICYSLKNHAEY

-689 AIASEVTKQT
+689 AIASEVTKQN

>member
-1 MIMQNNQSQQ
+1 MIMHNNHSQQ
-11 ILDNSQKIQ
+11 IPDNSQKIQ

-120 AQRILYDS
+120 AQTILYDS
-128 FITEIGHKIGKNL
+128 FITEIAHKIGKNL
-141 SNESHEP
+141 SRESHEP
-148 LGRHFQSIEEA
+148 LGKHFQSIQEA

-180 LLLRNLTHP
+180 LLVRNLTNP
-189 NPNYQGRKEIQL
+189 NSNYQGRKEIQL

-246 RHKEFTQDYIKEKA
+246 RHEEFTQDYIKEKA

-270 KVLQGEEIEFLA
+270 NVLQGKEIEFLA
-282 EINKKNP
+282 EINKQNP
-289 TIIQRAFWVINQWDI
+289 TIIQRAFWVINQWDL
-304 PNKTQK
+304 PDNTHKL
-310 KEAINSFNQRVGEY
+310 EAINSFNQRVGDY
-324 KFIIKEE
+324 NFTIKEE
-331 RNFQTSALNYLLL
+331 RKFQTSALNYLLL

-352 HQSKKLPEHLET
+352 NQSQKLRGHLDNLKK
-364 LIKTIGLENEP
+364 IGLENEP
-375 STDKAKDL
+375 SKDQAKDL
-383 LLHHPDIVPFSQFLE
+383 LLHHPDIVLFSQFLE

-443 LQDDMKIRAVS
+443 PQDDMKIRAVS
-454 SQSRLF
+454 SQSRFF
-460 IDQLEKKVEEFSKQ
+460 IDQLKKKVKEFSQQ
-474 IRTHEDGQFWK
+474 IRTHEDSQFWK
-485 QSDTDEM
+485 ESDTHEV

-506 ELKNYLSKGEDI
+506 ELKNYLSEGLDI

-541 KLISVVYIA
+541 KLISVVDIP

-558 LSDLETINL
+558 LSDLQTINL
-567 SYLPEEVSKKLEDN
+567 SYLPEEVLKKLEDN
-581 LSERDISMRLSGM
+581 LCERDISMRLSGL

-705 QKLITLQSSIK
+705 EKLITLKSSIK

>member
-1 MIMQNNQSQQ
+1 MIMHNNHSQQ
-11 ILDNSQKIQ
+11 IPDNSQKIQ

-180 LLLRNLTHP
+180 LLVRNLTNP
-189 NPNYQGRKEIQL
+189 NPDYQGRKEIQL

-246 RHKEFTQDYIKEKA
+246 RHEEFTQDYIKEKA

-270 KVLQGEEIEFLA
+270 NVLQGKEIEFLA

-289 TIIQRAFWVINQWDI
+289 TIIQRAFWVINQWDL
-304 PNKTQK
+304 PDNTHKL
-310 KEAINSFNQRVGEY
+310 EAINSFNQRVGDY
-324 KFIIKEE
+324 NFTIKEE
-331 RNFQTSALNYLLL
+331 RKFQTSALNYLLL

-352 HQSKKLPEHLET
+352 NQSQKLRGHLDNLKK
-364 LIKTIGLENEP
+364 IGLENEP
-375 STDKAKDL
+375 SKDQAKDL
-383 LLHHPDIVPFSQFLE
+383 LLHHPDIVLFSQFLE

-443 LQDDMKIRAVS
+443 PQDDMKIRAVS
-454 SQSRLF
+454 SQSRFF
-460 IDQLEKKVEEFSKQ
+460 IDQLKKKVKEFSQQ
-474 IRTHEDGQFWK
+474 IRTHEDSQFWK
-485 QSDTDEM
+485 ESDTHEV

-506 ELKNYLSKGEDI
+506 ELKNYLSEGLDI

-541 KLISVVYIA
+541 KLISVVDIP

-558 LSDLETINL
+558 LSDLQTINL
-567 SYLPEEVSKKLEDN
+567 SYLPEEVLKKLEDN
-581 LSERDISMRLSGM
+581 LCERDISMRLSGL

-705 QKLITLQSSIK
+705 EKLITLKSSIK

>member
-1 MIMQNNQSQQ
+1 MIMQNNHSQQ
-11 ILDNSQKIQ
+11 IPDNSQKIQ

-94 TSTTAF
+94 KSTTAF

-141 SNESHEP
+141 SRESHEP
-148 LGRHFQSIEEA
+148 LGKHFQSIQEA

-170 IDQQALGKSR
+170 IDQQALDKSR
-180 LLLRNLTHP
+180 LLVKNLANP
-189 NPNYQGRKEIQL
+189 NPDYQGRKEIQL

-246 RHKEFTQDYIKEKA
+246 RHEEFTQDYIKEKA

-270 KVLQGEEIEFLA
+270 NVLQGKEIEFLA
-282 EINKKNP
+282 EINKQNP
-289 TIIQRAFWVINQWDI
+289 TIIQRAFWVINQWDL
-304 PNKTQK
+304 PDNTHKL
-310 KEAINSFNQRVGEY
+310 EAINSFNQRVGDY
-324 KFIIKEE
+324 NFTIKEE
-331 RNFQTSALNYLLL
+331 RKFQTSALNYLLL

-352 HQSKKLPEHLET
+352 NQSQKLRGHLDNLKK
-364 LIKTIGLENEP
+364 IGLENEP
-375 STDKAKDL
+375 SKDQAKDL
-383 LLHHPDIVPFSQFLE
+383 LLHHPDIVLFSQFLE

-454 SQSRLF
+454 SQSRFF
-460 IDQLEKKVEEFSKQ
+460 IDQLKKKVEEFSGQ
-474 IRTHEDGQFWK
+474 IRNHEDSQFWK
-485 QSDTDEM
+485 ESDTHEM

-541 KLISVVYIA
+541 KLISVVDIP

-558 LSDLETINL
+558 LSDLQTINL
-567 SYLPEEVSKKLEDN
+567 SYLPEEVLKKLEDN
-581 LSERDISMRLSGM
+581 LCERDISMRLSGL

-705 QKLITLQSSIK
+705 EKLITLKSSIK

>member
-1 MIMQNNQSQQ
+1 MIMQNNHSQQ
-11 ILDNSQKIQ
+11 IPDNSQKIQ

-180 LLLRNLTHP
+180 LLVRNLTNP

-201 SELGNYVEGYE
+201 SELGNYVEDYE

-217 DKIEVFV
+217 DKIEVFL

-310 KEAINSFNQRVGEY
+310 KEAINSFNQRVGDY
-324 KFIIKEE
+324 NFIIKEE

-352 HQSKKLPEHLET
+352 HQSKKLPGHLET

-375 STDKAKDL
+375 SKDQAKDL

-454 SQSRLF
+454 SQSRFF
-460 IDQLEKKVEEFSKQ
+460 IDQLKKKVEEFSRQ
-474 IRTHEDGQFWK
+474 IRTHEDSQFWK
-485 QSDTDEM
+485 ESDTHEM

-527 FVTEK
+527 FVTDK

-541 KLISVVYIA
+541 RLISVVYIA

-558 LSDLETINL
+558 LSDLQTINL

-648 TNIWYSLKNHAEY
+648 INIWYSLKNHAEY
-661 LEEKLLELFN
+661 LEEKLLEIFN

-716 SSLETQIPVEVEQF
+716 SSLGTQIPVEVEQF

>member
-1 MIMQNNQSQQ
+1 M
-11 ILDNSQKIQ
+11 L
-20 STIQQFQEYFAIYES
+20 IQQFQEYFAIYES

-128 FITEIGHKIGKNL
+128 FITEIGHKISKNL

-159 IKQYETETGSS
+159 IRQYETETGSS

-180 LLLRNLTHP
+180 LLVRNLTNP
-189 NPNYQGRKEIQL
+189 NSNYQGRKEIQL

-246 RHKEFTQDYIKEKA
+246 RHEEFTQDYIKEKA

-310 KEAINSFNQRVGEY
+310 KEAINSFNQRVGDY
-324 KFIIKEE
+324 NFTIKEE
-331 RNFQTSALNYLLL
+331 RKFQTSALNYLLL

-352 HQSKKLPEHLET
+352 NQSQKLRGHLDNLKK
-364 LIKTIGLENEP
+364 IGLENEP
-375 STDKAKDL
+375 SKDQAKDL
-383 LLHHPDIVPFSQFLE
+383 LLHHPDIVLFSQFLE

-443 LQDDMKIRAVS
+443 PQDDMKIRAVS
-454 SQSRLF
+454 SQSRFF
-460 IDQLEKKVEEFSKQ
+460 IDQLKKKVKEFSQQ
-474 IRTHEDGQFWK
+474 IRTHEDSQFWK
-485 QSDTDEM
+485 ESDTHEM
-492 IRELDKKIMQIDKK
+492 IRELDEKIMQIDKK

-600 QYGDELETIGLSLK
+600 QYGDELEKIGLSLK

>member
-1 MIMQNNQSQQ
+1 MIMQNNHSQQ
-11 ILDNSQKIQ
+11 IPDNSQKIQ

-180 LLLRNLTHP
+180 LLVRNLTNP
-189 NPNYQGRKEIQL
+189 NSNYQGRKEIQL

-246 RHKEFTQDYIKEKA
+246 RHEEFTQDYIKEKA

-270 KVLQGEEIEFLA
+270 NVLQGKEIEFLA

-289 TIIQRAFWVINQWDI
+289 TIIQRAFWVINQWDL
-304 PNKTQK
+304 PDNTHKL
-310 KEAINSFNQRVGEY
+310 EAINSFNQRVGDY
-324 KFIIKEE
+324 NFTIKEE
-331 RNFQTSALNYLLL
+331 RKFQTSALNYLLL

-352 HQSKKLPEHLET
+352 NQSQKLRGHLDNLKK
-364 LIKTIGLENEP
+364 IGLENEP
-375 STDKAKDL
+375 SKDQAKDL
-383 LLHHPDIVPFSQFLE
+383 LLHHPDIVLFSQFLE

-443 LQDDMKIRAVS
+443 PQDDMKIRAVS
-454 SQSRLF
+454 SQSRFF
-460 IDQLEKKVEEFSKQ
+460 IDQLKKKVKEFSQQ
-474 IRTHEDGQFWK
+474 IRTHEDSQFWK
-485 QSDTDEM
+485 ESDTHEV

-506 ELKNYLSKGEDI
+506 ELKNYLSEGLDI

-541 KLISVVYIA
+541 KLISVVDIP

-558 LSDLETINL
+558 LSDLQTINL
-567 SYLPEEVSKKLEDN
+567 SYLPEEVLKKLEDN
-581 LSERDISMRLSGM
+581 LCERDISMRLSGL

-637 ECTKKL
+637 QCTKKL

-705 QKLITLQSSIK
+705 EKLITLKSSIK

>member
-1 MIMQNNQSQQ
+1 MIMHNNHSQQ
-11 ILDNSQKIQ
+11 IPDNSQKIQ
-20 STIQQFQEYFAIYES
+20 STIQQFQDYFAIYQS

-86 REILPEAN
+86 RKILPEAN
-94 TSTTAF
+94 KSTTAF

-120 AQRILYDS
+120 AQTILYDS

-141 SNESHEP
+141 SRESHEP
-148 LGRHFQSIEEA
+148 LGKHFQSIEEA

-170 IDQQALGKSR
+170 IDQQALNKIK
-180 LLLRNLTHP
+180 LLIRNLVNP
-189 NPNYQGRKEIQL
+189 NPDYQGRKEIQL

-217 DKIEVFV
+217 DKIEVFL

-246 RHKEFTQDYIKEKA
+246 RHEEFTQDYIKEKA

-270 KVLQGEEIEFLA
+270 NVLQGKEIEFLA
-282 EINKKNP
+282 EINKQNP
-289 TIIQRAFWVINQWDI
+289 TIIQRAFWVINQWDL
-304 PNKTQK
+304 PNNTQK
-310 KEAINSFNQRVGEY
+310 LETINSFNQRVGDY
-324 KFIIKEE
+324 NFTIKEE
-331 RNFQTSALNYLLL
+331 RKFQTSALNYLLL

-352 HQSKKLPEHLET
+352 NQSQKLRGHLDN
-364 LIKTIGLENEP
+364 LQKIGLENEP
-375 STDKAKDL
+375 SKDQAKDL
-383 LLHHPDIVPFSQFLE
+383 LLHHRDIVPFSQFLE

-431 KEPYHQYSQISN
+431 KEPYNQYSQISN

-454 SQSRLF
+454 SQSRFF
-460 IDQLEKKVEEFSKQ
+460 IDELKKKVKEFFQQ
-474 IRTHEDGQFWK
+474 IRTHEDSQFW
-485 QSDTDEM
+485 QDSDTNEM

-506 ELKNYLSKGEDI
+506 ELKNYLSKGLDI

-541 KLISVVYIA
+541 KLISVVDIA

-567 SYLPEEVSKKLEDN
+567 NYLPEEVLKKLEDN
-581 LSERDISMRLSGM
+581 LCERDISMRLSGL

-705 QKLITLQSSIK
+705 EKLITLKSSIMG
-716 SSLETQIPVEVEQF
+716 SLETQIPVEVEQF

>member
-1 MIMQNNQSQQ
+1 MIMHNNHSQQ
-11 ILDNSQKIQ
+11 IPDNSQKIQ
-20 STIQQFQEYFAIYES
+20 STIQQFQDYFAIYQS

-148 LGRHFQSIEEA
+148 LGKHFQSIEEA

-180 LLLRNLTHP
+180 LLVRNLTNP
-189 NPNYQGRKEIQL
+189 NSNYQGRKEIQL

-246 RHKEFTQDYIKEKA
+246 RHEEFTQDYIKEKA

-270 KVLQGEEIEFLA
+270 NVLQGKEIEFLA

-289 TIIQRAFWVINQWDI
+289 TIIQRAFWVINQWDL
-304 PNKTQK
+304 PDNTHKL
-310 KEAINSFNQRVGEY
+310 EAINSFNQRVGDY
-324 KFIIKEE
+324 NFTIKEE
-331 RNFQTSALNYLLL
+331 RKFQTSALNYLLL

-352 HQSKKLPEHLET
+352 NQSQKLRGHLDNLKK
-364 LIKTIGLENEP
+364 IGLENEP
-375 STDKAKDL
+375 SKDQAKDL
-383 LLHHPDIVPFSQFLE
+383 LLHHPDIVLFSQFLE

-443 LQDDMKIRAVS
+443 PQDDMKIRAVS
-454 SQSRLF
+454 SQSRFF
-460 IDQLEKKVEEFSKQ
+460 IDQLKKKVKEFSQQ
-474 IRTHEDGQFWK
+474 IRTHEDSQFWK
-485 QSDTDEM
+485 ESDTHEV

-506 ELKNYLSKGEDI
+506 ELKNYLSEGLDI

-541 KLISVVYIA
+541 KLISVVDIP

-558 LSDLETINL
+558 LSDLQTINL
-567 SYLPEEVSKKLEDN
+567 SYLPEEVLKKLEDN
-581 LSERDISMRLSGM
+581 LCERDISMRLSGL

-705 QKLITLQSSIK
+705 EKLITLKSSIK

>member
-1 MIMQNNQSQQ
+1 MIMHNNHSQQ
-11 ILDNSQKIQ
+11 IPDNSQKIQ

-120 AQRILYDS
+120 AQTILYDS
-128 FITEIGHKIGKNL
+128 FITEIAHKIGKNL
-141 SNESHEP
+141 SRESHEP
-148 LGRHFQSIEEA
+148 LGKHFQSIQEA

-170 IDQQALGKSR
+170 IDQQALDKSR
-180 LLLRNLTHP
+180 LLVKNLANP
-189 NPNYQGRKEIQL
+189 NPDYQGRKEIQL

-246 RHKEFTQDYIKEKA
+246 RHEEFTQDYIKEKA

-270 KVLQGEEIEFLA
+270 NVLQGKEIEFLA

-289 TIIQRAFWVINQWDI
+289 TIIQRAFWVINQWDL
-304 PNKTQK
+304 PDNTHKL
-310 KEAINSFNQRVGEY
+310 EAINSFNQRVGDY
-324 KFIIKEE
+324 NFTIKEE
-331 RNFQTSALNYLLL
+331 RKFQTSALNYLLL

-352 HQSKKLPEHLET
+352 NQSQKLRGHLDNLKK
-364 LIKTIGLENEP
+364 IGLENEP
-375 STDKAKDL
+375 SKDQAKDL
-383 LLHHPDIVPFSQFLE
+383 LLHHPDIVLFSQFLE

-443 LQDDMKIRAVS
+443 PQDDMKIRAVS
-454 SQSRLF
+454 SQSRFF
-460 IDQLEKKVEEFSKQ
+460 IDQLKKKVKEFSQQ
-474 IRTHEDGQFWK
+474 IRTHEDSQFWK
-485 QSDTDEM
+485 ESDTHEV

-506 ELKNYLSKGEDI
+506 ELKNYLSEGLDI

-541 KLISVVYIA
+541 KLISVVDIP

-558 LSDLETINL
+558 LSDLQTINL
-567 SYLPEEVSKKLEDN
+567 SYLPEEVLKKLEDN
-581 LSERDISMRLSGM
+581 LCERDISMRLSGL

-705 QKLITLQSSIK
+705 EKLITLKSSIK

>member
-1 MIMQNNQSQQ
+1 MIMHNNHSQQ
-11 ILDNSQKIQ
+11 IPDNSQKIQ

-180 LLLRNLTHP
+180 LLVRNLTNP
-189 NPNYQGRKEIQL
+189 NSNYQGRKEIQL

-246 RHKEFTQDYIKEKA
+246 RHEEFTQDYIKEKA

-270 KVLQGEEIEFLA
+270 NVLQGKEIEFLA
-282 EINKKNP
+282 EINKQNP
-289 TIIQRAFWVINQWDI
+289 TIIQRAFWVINQWDL
-304 PNKTQK
+304 PDNTHKL
-310 KEAINSFNQRVGEY
+310 EAINSFNQRVGDY
-324 KFIIKEE
+324 NFTIKEE
-331 RNFQTSALNYLLL
+331 RKFQTSALNYLLL

-352 HQSKKLPEHLET
+352 NQSQKLRGHLDNLKK
-364 LIKTIGLENEP
+364 IGLENEP
-375 STDKAKDL
+375 SKDQAKDL
-383 LLHHPDIVPFSQFLE
+383 LLHHPDIVLFSQFLE

-443 LQDDMKIRAVS
+443 PQDDMKIRAVS
-454 SQSRLF
+454 SQSRFF
-460 IDQLEKKVEEFSKQ
+460 IDQLKKKVKEFSQQ
-474 IRTHEDGQFWK
+474 IRTHEDSQFWK
-485 QSDTDEM
+485 ESDTHEV

-506 ELKNYLSKGEDI
+506 ELKNYLSEGLDI

-541 KLISVVYIA
+541 KLISVVDIP

-558 LSDLETINL
+558 LSDLQTINL
-567 SYLPEEVSKKLEDN
+567 SYLPEEVLKKLEDN
-581 LSERDISMRLSGM
+581 LCERDISMRLSGL

-705 QKLITLQSSIK
+705 EKLITLKSSIK